1 VSVRPR
7 GAHRAPGALRT
18 PLSKPR
24 TRRARMRAVAG
35 AGALLTVMTVPLAAG
50 ASAFAAEPQPASASA
65 AEPVGVT
72 RAAERQAGASSGASL
87 DESAF
92 GQKIADSAARKAAA
106 AAAADAAQQAQ
117 VAADQAAA
125 QQAADAAAQAAA
137 QIAAQQAAAQA
148 AAAQAAA
155 DQARAAAAEAA
166 SRSAVR
172 ASGWV
177 SPVAG
182 GYQLTAGFGD
192 GGSHWSSGHHT
203 GQDFAVPIGTPVH
216 AVGDGTVISAGL
228 AGPYGNRIQVRHGDG
243 TVTTYNHLSRI
254 VVAGGPVSAGQVIG
268 LSGNTGN
275 TTGPHLHF
283 EVLIGGA
290 FTNPLT
296 WLRNHGVGV

>member
-1 VSVRPR
+1 
-7 GAHRAPGALRT
+7 
-18 PLSKPR
+18 
-24 TRRARMRAVAG
+24 M
-35 AGALLTVMTVPLAAG
+35 
-50 ASAFAAEPQPASASA
+50 
-65 AEPVGVT
+65 
-72 RAAERQAGASSGASL
+72 
-87 DESAF
+87 
-92 GQKIADSAARKAAA
+92 
-106 AAAADAAQQAQ
+106 AADL
-117 VAADQAAA
+117 AAA

-137 QIAAQQAAAQA
+137 QQ
-148 AAAQAAA
+148 AAQAAA
-155 DQARAAAAEAA
+155 DQARAAAADAA

-177 SPVAG
+177 SPIAG
-182 GYQLTAGFGD
+182 GYQLTAGFGQ
-192 GGSHWSSGHHT
+192 GGSRWSSGYHT

-216 AVGDGTVISAGL
+216 AVGNGTVISAGP
-228 AGPYGNRIQVRHGDG
+228 AGAYGNRIQVRHGDG

-254 VVAGGPVSAGQVIG
+254 VVGGGPVSAGQVIG